1 MAMKERRI
9 KRQKKRIER
18 KVNRR
23 LTDRQIKK
31 AGLKPREGVSKDLA
45 KKGFSNRSD
54 KLKDGIVRSQ
64 RRAKLEAKK
73 KIKKAPAKK
82 APAKKKPHPAM
93 QASKK
98 KNRNYG

>member
-1 MAMKERRI
+1 MTIKERRI
-9 KRQKKRIER
+9 KRKKKRIER
-18 KVNRR
+18 KVAKKV
-23 LTDRQIKK
+23 TDKQIKK
-31 AGLKPREGVSKDLA
+31 AGLKPKTGVSKSLA
-45 KKGFSNRSD
+45 KKGFTNRGD
-54 KLKDGIVRSQ
+54 KLKELIVRNQ